1 MFNSLTSSYTDTKT
15 LFWIYVEMPTEI
27 NFIWLSEM
35 NGSDFQRMHLEEPLL
50 RILGWLQYVKIKTA
64 VEFTLDD
71 LIVSLQSAILP
82 VLRCIKG
89 GYSNCDRFPYQKD
102 TLNEWFSIPPRDES
116 NQQEAVGAINI
127 KPEEGATVE
136 SSTILTSIQYY
147 LSSPSGDKFEL
158 LFHGTGHES
167 AKDIIE
173 LGIDVRKGRPRQDFS
188 NGDGFYVGN
197 DFDEARRWPSSRGYR
212 HAAVL
217 VFQIRKTE
225 LRGEGSEYKGL
236 DLRSDKKEWQNVT
249 AQYRSGEPKRGFRKE
264 MKKYDY
270 IEGPMASVGKMASMY
285 LPQRDD
291 SYQLCIR
298 KDKCSKMFDRSLRAV
313 VFF

>member
-1 MFNSLTSSYTDTKT
+1 MLIPLPPATQAQ
-15 LFWIYVEMPTEI
+15 FWIYVEMATEI

-50 RILGWLQYVKIKTA
+50 RILGWLQYLKIKRA
-64 VEFTLDD
+64 VKFTMDE

-89 GYSNCDRFPYQKD
+89 GYFKCDRFPYQKD
-102 TLNEWFSIPPRDES
+102 TLNKWFSIPRDES
-116 NQQEAVGAINI
+116 NQQQAVGAMNI
-127 KPEEGATVE
+127 KPEEDATVE

-147 LSSPSGDKFEL
+147 LSSPSGDEFEL
-158 LFHGTGHES
+158 LFHATGHES
-167 AKDIIE
+167 AKAIIE
-173 LGIDVRKGRPRQDFS
+173 VGIRVKGQGRPKLDFS

-197 DFDEARRWPSSRGYR
+197 DFDEARKWPSSRGYR

-249 AQYRSGEPKRGFRKE
+249 AQYRSGQPERSFRKE

-270 IEGPMASVGKMASMY
+270 IEGPMASVGKTRHSMY
-285 LPQRDD
+285 LPQKDD

-298 KDKCSKMFDRSLRAV
+298 TDKCSKMFDRSLRAV